1 MARRSRGGCCT
12 ALHLQ
17 EENSRFILLAVVMI
31 LYMLFGA
38 TIFYYLESDG
48 EERARQRY
56 WISYHS
62 FMKKYQHFINE
73 SDLNALLYEYG
84 NATASGLIGKR
95 PRWDFSGS
103 FYFVATIVSTI
114 GNSIFLYS
122 VLIHHFFFV
131 VLSFNIRVNGEKL
144 NDSMHKIS

>member
-17 EENSRFILLAVVMI
+17 EENSRFLLLAVVMI

-38 TIFYYLESDG
+38 TVFHYLERDG

-56 WISYHS
+56 WNSYEN
-62 FMKKYQHFINE
+62 FKKKYQHIINDT
-73 SDLNALLYEYG
+73 DLNALLYEYG
-84 NATASGLIGKR
+84 NATSSGLIGKR

-103 FYFVATIVSTI
+103 FYFVATVVSTI
-114 GNSIFLYS
+114 GKCLVDFFSKFYSSVIFVFLEVIPQIVKY
-122 VLIHHFFFV
+122 
-131 VLSFNIRVNGEKL
+131 
-144 NDSMHKIS
+144 